1 MRYRE
6 FGRTGWSVSTIGFG
20 AWEIGGE
27 FGRVDDAESLA
38 ALHTAVDQGVNFFD
52 TSDVYGFEGNG
63 HSEKLLGRLK
73 RERSEPILIATKVGR
88 RINPHVASGY
98 NHANLSA
105 CIDECLKRLGV
116 ERIDLVQ
123 LHCPPYEVYYRP
135 ETFAAL
141 DDLVQAGKIRHY
153 GVSVQKVEEGLK
165 AIEFPNLQSVQIVF
179 NLFRQRPAE
188 LFFAEALRRKVAVI
202 ARVPLASG
210 MLTGKLRP
218 DTRFEDN
225 DHRVVNRNGE
235 IFDKGETFSGVDYAT
250 GLKAVEELR
259 ALVPAGLTLA
269 QFALR
274 WILQF
279 EAVTTA
285 IPGAKRP
292 AQVTDNVAA
301 ADAPPLSDEAMTRAR
316 EIYDRLIRADVH
328 PRW

>member
-1 MRYRE
+1 MRYRD

-27 FGRVDDAESLA
+27 FGRVDDGESMA

-52 TSDVYGFEGNG
+52 TSDVYGFEGDG

-88 RINPHVASGY
+88 RINPHVAGGY
-98 NHANLSA
+98 NRQNLGD
-105 CIDECLKRLGV
+105 CIDQSLARLGV

-141 DDLVQAGKIRHY
+141 DDLVQAGKIKHY

-210 MLTGKLRP
+210 MLTGKMKS

-250 GLKAVEELR
+250 GLRAVDELR
-259 ALVPAGLTLA
+259 PLVPPGLTLA

-274 WILQF
+274 WILEF
-279 EAVTTA
+279 EAVTAA

-292 AQVTDNVAA
+292 AQVVDNVAA
-301 ADAPPLSDEAMTRAR
+301 ADAAPLSNEVMARTR

-328 PRW
+328 ALW